1 MWGTVLLMAVIAGVT
16 PARIGAVA
24 YILSRRRPTRLL
36 VAYVVGGF
44 GVSLILGAVIV
55 FALDSANIGK
65 SSLIP
70 PAAEIVVG
78 ALALVVAVL
87 VAMGIAARIR
97 DSATVRRTRDH
108 GIEMPSIAG
117 AGPRSIDAVPGFDD
131 LPRYLQ
137 NALRS
142 ESPWIAWVAGVAV
155 GMPTS
160 YYLASIAA
168 ILNAGMGTG
177 GQVGA
182 LVVFNVIAF
191 AGAEVPLVSFLIA
204 PDSTR
209 ARVDQTYR
217 WISAHQRLIITALAT
232 IAGAYLILIG
242 LSKI

>member
-1 MWGTVLLMAVIAGVT
+1 MWVTVLLMAVIAGVT

-44 GVSLILGAVIV
+44 GVSFIVGGVIV

-65 SSLIP
+65 GSAIP
-70 PAAEIVVG
+70 PAAEMVVG
-78 ALALVVAVL
+78 AAALVVAML
-87 VAMGIAARIR
+87 VATGIAARIR
-97 DSATVRRTRDH
+97 DSAQARRARDH

-117 AGPRSIDAVPGFDD
+117 AGPHSIETVPGFDE
-131 LPRYLQ
+131 LPRHLQ
-137 NALRS
+137 DALRS

-160 YYLASIAA
+160 YYLAAIAA
-168 ILNAGMGTG
+168 ILKAGVGTG

-182 LVVFNVIAF
+182 LLIFNVIAF
-191 AGAEVPLVSFLIA
+191 AAAEIPLVSFLIA
-204 PDSTR
+204 PDATR
-209 ARVDQTYR
+209 ARVVQTYG
-217 WISAHQRLIITALAT
+217 WISTHQRLVISALAT
-232 IAGAYLILIG
+232 IAGTYLILIG